1 MPHSSDPSEVNA
13 TSLTQLAWHWGLS
26 LNIPMLIFQAKCQ
39 PFIKSRKET
48 ETKILP
54 NPIPRIQRTPNHT
67 AFPNIKQKNL
77 FQPSLQKK
85 HDLQPFLNFSKLTI
99 ILRST
104 TIPNGILFFG
114 LSPNFSF
121 LASHPGRWFASGSP
135 LDPSGR
141 LRPRSPSMAM
151 LWQSGSRARARR
163 FIGAR
168 IIPVMKTEDED
179 MWFYDGFMTCCGNK
193 MRWISNCMNLLYV
206 VKQFKA
212 NMVIAC
218 YSYIGYIWHVENIA
232 AKIRLSIDYDII
244 SPLTQWWTG

>member
-1 MPHSSDPSEVNA
+1 MQLVWHNWLDTGA
-13 TSLTQLAWHWGLS
+13 LAWTC
-26 LNIPMLIFQAKCQ
+26 IYKIFYPMLIFQAKCR
-39 PFIKSRKET
+39 PCIKSLKET
-48 ETKILP
+48 ETKIPP

-67 AFPNIKQKNL
+67 AFPNIKQKS

-85 HDLQPFLNFSKLTI
+85 HDLQPFLNFSKFTI
-99 ILRST
+99 ILGST

-151 LWQSGSRARARR
+151 LWQSGSRARARH

-168 IIPVMKTEDED
+168 IIPVMGTEDED
-179 MWFYDGFMTCCGNK
+179 MWFYDGFMTCYGNK
-193 MRWISNCMNLLYV
+193 CDN
-206 VKQFKA
+206 
-212 NMVIAC
+212 
-218 YSYIGYIWHVENIA
+218 
-232 AKIRLSIDYDII
+232 
-244 SPLTQWWTG
+244 

>member
-1 MPHSSDPSEVNA
+1 
-13 TSLTQLAWHWGLS
+13 
-26 LNIPMLIFQAKCQ
+26 MLIFQAMCQ
-39 PFIKSRKET
+39 PFIKSLKEP

-67 AFPNIKQKNL
+67 AFPNIKQKIL
-77 FQPSLQKK
+77 PTFSTKK

-104 TIPNGILFFG
+104 TSPNGILFFG
-114 LSPNFSF
+114 LSPNFPF

-151 LWQSGSRARARR
+151 LWQSGSRARARH

-168 IIPVMKTEDED
+168 IIPVIGTEDED
-179 MWFYDGFMTCCGNK
+179 MWFYDGCMTCYGNK
-193 MRWISNCMNLLYV
+193 MR
-206 VKQFKA
+206 
-212 NMVIAC
+212 
-218 YSYIGYIWHVENIA
+218 
-232 AKIRLSIDYDII
+232 
-244 SPLTQWWTG
+244 